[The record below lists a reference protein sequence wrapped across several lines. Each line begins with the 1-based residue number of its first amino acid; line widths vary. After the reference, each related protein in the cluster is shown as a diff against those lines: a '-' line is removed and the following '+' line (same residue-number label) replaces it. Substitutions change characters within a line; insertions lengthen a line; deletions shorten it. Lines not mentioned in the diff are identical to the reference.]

1 MPATSLI
8 ARLGMVPWRPLWEL
22 GAALDVVRETGPRY
36 PVQRWRE
43 RKALA
48 ARETAARDLRYRQI
62 WGEAA
67 AEVGAELVD
76 LSGGYLEL
84 RRDGAMTRVW
94 RHWVMLDDAVT
105 LRLALDKTRVH
116 RLLIER
122 GLPVPVHEELGYRE
136 VDKAVAFLERSGG
149 HAVVKPAS
157 GSSSGSAV
165 TSGVSSRDDLLRAW
179 LRAAR
184 LGDRILVERQAKGDM
199 FRLLFLDGE
208 LLGAVRRRLP
218 RVTGDGRS
226 SVAKLIAA
234 ENRRRLARVGGTIIT
249 VDLDALLTLRK
260 QGLSLASVPPSGAR
274 VAVKGV
280 SSQNA
285 FEENETA
292 RDPLSGEMIGAARAA
307 VHAVGLRLGG
317 VDLVTP
323 DPGIGLAEAGGVII
337 EVNGTPG
344 LHYHYEVSEPAR
356 AERVAIPIL
365 ARLLDL
371 PGAGDETGKAQE
383 DR

>member
-1 MPATSLI
+1 MSATSLI
-8 ARLGMVPWRPLWEL
+8 ARLGMVPWRPLWGL

-43 RKALA
+43 RRALA
-48 ARETAARDLRYRQI
+48 AREASARDLRYRQI
-62 WGEAA
+62 WGDAA
-67 AEVGAELVD
+67 AELGAELID

-84 RRDGAMTRVW
+84 RRDGAVTRVW
-94 RHWVMLDDAVT
+94 RHWVMLDDPVT

-116 RLLIER
+116 RLLAER

-136 VDKAVAFLERSGG
+136 VNKAVAFVERSGG
-149 HAVVKPAS
+149 QAVVKPAS

-165 TSGVSSRDDLLRAW
+165 TSGVSSHDDLLRAW
-179 LRAAR
+179 LRAGR
-184 LGDRILVERQAKGDM
+184 LGDRILIECQANGDM
-199 FRLLFLDGE
+199 FRLLFLDGD
-208 LLGAVRRRLP
+208 LLGVVRRRLP

-234 ENRRRLARVGGTIIT
+234 ENRRRLGRVGGTIIT

-260 QGLSLASVPPSGAR
+260 QEVSLASVPPRGAS
-274 VAVKGV
+274 VAVKGI

-285 FEENETA
+285 FEENETV
-292 RDPLSGEMIGAARAA
+292 RDPLSSETIDIARAA
-307 VHAVGLRLGG
+307 VQAVGLQLGG
-317 VDLVTP
+317 VDVITP
-323 DPGIGLAEAGGVII
+323 DPGVALAKSGGVII

-356 AERVAIPIL
+356 AERVAIPVL
-365 ARLLDL
+365 ARLLNL
-371 PGAGDETGKAQE
+371 PAAGDETGREQRDA
-383 DR
+383 

>member
-1 MPATSLI
+1 MLATRLI
-8 ARLGMVPWRPLWEL
+8 ARLGMVPWRPAREL
-22 GAALDVVRETGPRY
+22 GAALDIVRETGPRY

-43 RKALA
+43 RRALA
-48 ARETAARDLRYRQI
+48 AREASARDLRYRQI
-62 WGEAA
+62 WGDAA
-67 AEVGAELVD
+67 AELGAEMID

-84 RRDGAMTRVW
+84 RRDGAVTRVW

-116 RLLIER
+116 RLLAER
-122 GLPVPVHEELGYRE
+122 GLPVPVHEELCYRE
-136 VDKAVAFLERSGG
+136 VDKAFAVFKRSGG
-149 HAVVKPAS
+149 CAVVKPAS

-184 LGDRILVERQAKGDM
+184 LGDRILIERQATGDM
-199 FRLLFLDGE
+199 FRLLFLDGD
-208 LLGAVRRRLP
+208 LLGTVRRRPP

-234 ENRRRLARVGGTIIT
+234 ENRRRLARIGGTIIT

-260 QGLSLASVPPSGAR
+260 QGLSLASVPPPGAM

-285 FEENETA
+285 FEENETV
-292 RDPLSGEMIGAARAA
+292 RDPPSRETIGAAREA
-307 VHAVGLRLGG
+307 VQAVGLRLGG
-317 VDLVTP
+317 VDLITP
-323 DPGIGLAEAGGVII
+323 DAGMPLAEAGGVII

-344 LHYHYEVSEPAR
+344 IHYHYEVSEPAR
-356 AERVAIPIL
+356 AQRVAIPIL
-365 ARLLDL
+365 ARLLEL
-371 PGAGDETGKAQE
+371 QGAGDETRKAQAKE
-383 DR
+383 